1 MGAPN
6 DYTDWY
12 VQYQWI
18 HRYVDDEDGKSEAL
32 SIAPEAKDEQEVDE
46 GEAEGEG
53 EGAREGAREGKD

>member
-1 MGAPN
+1 MSEFA
-6 DYTDWY
+6 
-12 VQYQWI
+12 YQWI